1 LGHGEHR
8 IGRRNQPGNRNLAR
22 PPAQPRDPAAG
33 VPVTLYETLGS
44 AKPRRMFIICSRHAK
59 LAAMSLLART
69 VVPGVPHHVT
79 QRGNHRQPVFFGD
92 DDYSFYRDLIAAAA
106 TLAGTEVWA

>member
-1 LGHGEHR
+1 
-8 IGRRNQPGNRNLAR
+8 
-22 PPAQPRDPAAG
+22 
-33 VPVTLYETLGS
+33 
-44 AKPRRMFIICSRHAK
+44 
-59 LAAMSLLART
+59 MSLLART